1 MGDFQAPQRT
11 YSVNALGKGQS
22 GRVKTEDYTI
32 KRGELRSVNGEKT
45 AEGRDLRIARSVRV
59 DADGPEAALL
69 LDWSPELL
77 RNPGQAALKKRAA
90 RKTVG

>member
-11 YSVNALGKGQS
+11 YSVNALGRDQS

-45 AEGRDLRIARSVRV
+45 AEGRDLRVARGVRV
-59 DADGPEAALL
+59 NADGPEAALL

-77 RNPGQAALKKRAA
+77 RNPGQAALKERDA
-90 RKTVG
+90 RESVG